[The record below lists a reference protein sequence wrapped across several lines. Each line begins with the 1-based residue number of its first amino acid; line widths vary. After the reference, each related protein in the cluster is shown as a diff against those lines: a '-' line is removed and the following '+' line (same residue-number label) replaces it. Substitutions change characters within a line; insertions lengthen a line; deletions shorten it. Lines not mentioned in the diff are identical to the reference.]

1 MKRILVPT
9 DFSELARRA
18 VRHAGVIAQ
27 HSGGEVTV
35 LYADRFLPPP
45 HFTADQIPDLV
56 RGIEQSKAAA
66 KELLNR
72 CAGETLGSN
81 VRWSAVVA
89 EQDPVDAILATAE
102 RIDAELIVMGTHGRS
117 GVNRLMLGSVTENVL
132 RRTERPVLTTR
143 LAKDLAPE
151 PKVVLVP
158 TDMGAASRRATLLA
172 LRHANLFDSNIV
184 LLHVI
189 AEGEAPRP
197 GAWEEFLAS
206 TGAGASLE
214 RRVERGD
221 VAERVLH
228 TADEIGADLVVVGIE
243 HKRFRDTTVL
253 GSDVVK
259 IIRHA
264 DVPVL
269 AVP

>member
-9 DFSELARRA
+9 DFSDLARRA
-18 VRHAGVIAQ
+18 VRHAGMIAQ

-35 LYADRFLPPP
+35 LYADTFLPPP
-45 HFTADQIPDLV
+45 HFTAEQIPDLV
-56 RGIEQSKAAA
+56 RGIEQSKTAA

-81 VRWSAVVA
+81 VRWRAVLA
-89 EQDPVDAILATAE
+89 EKDPVDAILATADAM
-102 RIDAELIVMGTHGRS
+102 DAEMIVMGTHGRS

-132 RRTERPVLTTR
+132 RRATRPVLTTR
-143 LAKDLAPE
+143 AVTDVPPE

-158 TDMGAASRRATLLA
+158 TDLGAASQRALSLA
-172 LRHANLFDSNIV
+172 LRHADLFHSSIV
-184 LLHVI
+184 LLHVVDQE
-189 AEGEAPRP
+189 AEPAAETWAQ
-197 GAWEEFLAS
+197 FLAS
-206 TGAGASLE
+206 SGTSASLE
-214 RRVERGD
+214 HRVARGD
-221 VAERVLH
+221 VAERVLQ
-228 TADEIGADLVVVGIE
+228 TAEEIGADLIVVGIE